1 MKLPEESI
9 QEFKE
14 IWKKEYGTD
23 ITDNQAKEYGE
34 ELVGFFRLLI
44 EIDRKKAK

>member
-9 QEFKE
+9 EEFKE
-14 IWKKEYGTD
+14 IWKKEYGD
-23 ITDNQAKEYGE
+23 

-44 EIDRKKAK
+44 EIDRKKAKQYGGTGLCKT